1 MTQAKRGRG
10 RKPSTTNNKVTRVK
24 QDYTIDLEVLRD
36 LVGEEITYRELCEA
50 LGWKPSNG
58 NTKQAQFKALDKVC
72 EYTEEKQSGKPTL
85 YTITKIKLGLDIDF
99 IKQELSNRK
108 LVNLVAKSILEQ
120 LYLELKGYQKEEHN
134 DYILKAWFITKSKL
148 LRKVGLINGSY
159 IGANVSLK
167 KFSERYG
174 LDVEQVIDCFN
185 LNRQAIDKTLRK
197 ALDLLANN
205 YHVITW
211 TSKAYILKVKV
222 IEDVCNSDILQREV
236 EEEIFPSLKVI
247 EWINN
252 TAIKE
257 ALKRTT
263 IEYKDFRGIT
273 RTRSLKDIEDLYK
286 ASGEVKQQFYN
297 DILPQTIRE
306 LSVLKRNDKFIYCEE
321 IQQLAQTTQVSF
333 CYRIGFN
340 EEIIKGE
347 FDSKDN
353 FLVLKEEEK
362 EQLDS
367 LFTELNLLELN
378 LLTDSNSKYIA
389 TDTTEEIHDL
399 NTQRLVENGNSRHY
413 KARLQLLELSG
424 EESVIVNQQ
433 GAIITRAKETYKD
446 TNKQVAI
453 QLHGKNGEYY
463 SDLFK
468 TKSKPNEYI
477 AKK

>member
-50 LGWKPSNG
+50 LCWKVDTKG

-72 EYTEEKQSGKPTL
+72 EYTEEKRSGKATL

-263 IEYKDFRGIT
+263 IEY
-273 RTRSLKDIEDLYK
+273 
-286 ASGEVKQQFYN
+286 
-297 DILPQTIRE
+297 
-306 LSVLKRNDKFIYCEE
+306 
-321 IQQLAQTTQVSF
+321 
-333 CYRIGFN
+333 
-340 EEIIKGE
+340 
-347 FDSKDN
+347 
-353 FLVLKEEEK
+353 
-362 EQLDS
+362 
-367 LFTELNLLELN
+367 
-378 LLTDSNSKYIA
+378 
-389 TDTTEEIHDL
+389 
-399 NTQRLVENGNSRHY
+399 
-413 KARLQLLELSG
+413 
-424 EESVIVNQQ
+424 
-433 GAIITRAKETYKD
+433 
-446 TNKQVAI
+446 
-453 QLHGKNGEYY
+453 
-463 SDLFK
+463 
-468 TKSKPNEYI
+468 
-477 AKK
+477 